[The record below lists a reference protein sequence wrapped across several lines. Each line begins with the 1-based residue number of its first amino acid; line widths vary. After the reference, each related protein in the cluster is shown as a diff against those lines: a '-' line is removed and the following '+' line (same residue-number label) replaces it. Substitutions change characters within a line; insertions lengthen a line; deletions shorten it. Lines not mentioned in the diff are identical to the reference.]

1 MLPRWINNILV
12 IISTVVSTILALLV
26 LVLLTKHF
34 KIKSLLATLVLSTL
48 PPPPEATA
56 FKYDLGQTNLSGHS
70 VLKTL
75 HTQFPK
81 SGIETYTRI
90 PDKLCQNCKIF
101 QRTKNPVE
109 SMDRPKTLTS
119 VESKAPAEPRKV
131 VCSYPITTMWS
142 NVLGSMVICYAIV
155 RYIKPMTWYR
165 GYKYSR
171 NCTFYLFTFTDHY
184 YSPLKICPLR
194 GHLQNYKVEDSG
206 TDLELTLH
214 KNWIYDTVN
223 ISWGD
228 IQVLENEIP
237 IKLPRTVSIPLR
249 HKIKNR
255 RMMSFEWDVQY
266 MVKQGPNWYNLT
278 RTYKTKR
285 KAVSFANLHDTDEE
299 ETSSLC
305 GRMTVRKQ
313 PIVKEVLI

>member
-1 MLPRWINNILV
+1 
-12 IISTVVSTILALLV
+12 
-26 LVLLTKHF
+26 
-34 KIKSLLATLVLSTL
+34 
-48 PPPPEATA
+48 
-56 FKYDLGQTNLSGHS
+56 
-70 VLKTL
+70 
-75 HTQFPK
+75 
-81 SGIETYTRI
+81 
-90 PDKLCQNCKIF
+90 
-101 QRTKNPVE
+101 
-109 SMDRPKTLTS
+109 
-119 VESKAPAEPRKV
+119 
-131 VCSYPITTMWS
+131 
-142 NVLGSMVICYAIV
+142 MVICYAIV

-171 NCTFYLFTFTDHY
+171 KCTFYLFIFTDHY

-194 GHLQNYKVEDSG
+194 GHLQNYKIEDSG

-228 IQVLENEIP
+228 IQILENEIP

-278 RTYKTKR
+278 RTYKAKR

-299 ETSSLC
+299 ENSSLC
-305 GRMTVRKQ
+305 ERVTVRKE